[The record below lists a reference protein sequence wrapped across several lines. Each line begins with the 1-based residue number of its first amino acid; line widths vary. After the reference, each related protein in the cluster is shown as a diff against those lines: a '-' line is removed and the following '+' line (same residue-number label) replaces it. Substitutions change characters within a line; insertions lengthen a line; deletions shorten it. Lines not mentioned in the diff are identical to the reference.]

1 MVRVPSLVE
10 GLEKAVRQQAKL
22 YTSRRLIKSVSKG
35 ADDVEDGFECENIES
50 YQDGN
55 QEKKE
60 GMEVMYLI
68 GRSLVSFNHER
79 NFILLYNDFDPI
91 KVIPKEKDKKYY
103 LPRNLYDV
111 CKFNVALLPIK
122 LDLTMICPP
131 LEWKS
136 VRRSGGCYIPI
147 TQDASGSAYQIM
159 SYFFLDEILGMKTN
173 LLPSKDGN
181 INDIYSFILE
191 ELKEFLKKELLEESQ
206 DPRLSDIV
214 CKEFDRK
221 IVKSIFMPK
230 IYGKTLMSTAKDLK
244 NVLSHYLTNK
254 ECFKVA
260 RLCFKFWSLNYHKLE
275 NLSKLIGNIGWVAA
289 TRERPVYYKILIQ
302 REIVGRQQSLPSF
315 VNFIHQR
322 DAHIAM
328 NVIEEMHKI
337 NGPIYTVHDNFITTP
352 DFADRI
358 LGVKTVALILNRL
371 NLKISHTTILDPHP
385 GLVIASLHFQE
396 PYPLVNEIDLL
407 SLATM
412 DLLIQFAYPSLSGYG
427 KFSISF
433 TMIRSYGE
441 EISFTLGPAI
451 PLTYEDGKFVP
462 MAEGSYATHITALKL
477 SRTKV
482 KPFIVADI
490 ETLRCGDDE
499 FHKPYAVSHADPS
512 QDSLNLL
519 PGKLS
524 ELAKNLCPDLG
535 TKGSIPY
542 DELKASENSILDWIV
557 SIYEINR
564 KHWYHP
570 LVGMTLSHW
579 LASFD
584 LRFTGSRAG
593 QLLTSLRNRANKTPR
608 TWSLK

>member
-60 GMEVMYLI
+60 GMEVMYPI
-68 GRSLVSFNHER
+68 GGSLVSFNHER
-79 NFILLYNDFDPI
+79 HFILLYNDFDPI

-103 LPRNLYDV
+103 LPRNLYAV
-111 CKFNVALLPIK
+111 CNFNVALLPIK
-122 LDLTMICPP
+122 LNLPMICPP

-136 VRRSGGCYIPI
+136 VRRSVNKAINWFYEEFNRIMKDIYMAKHPFQFLSYLYALSYGGGCYIPI
-147 TQDASGSAYQIM
+147 TQDASASAYQIM

-244 NVLSHYLTNK
+244 NVLSHYLTHK

-302 REIVGRQQSLPSF
+302 RC
-315 VNFIHQR
+315 
-322 DAHIAM
+322 
-328 NVIEEMHKI
+328 
-337 NGPIYTVHDNFITTP
+337 
-352 DFADRI
+352 RI
-358 LGVKTVALILNRL
+358 I
-371 NLKISHTTILDPHP
+371 
-385 GLVIASLHFQE
+385 
-396 PYPLVNEIDLL
+396 
-407 SLATM
+407 
-412 DLLIQFAYPSLSGYG
+412 
-427 KFSISF
+427 
-433 TMIRSYGE
+433 
-441 EISFTLGPAI
+441 
-451 PLTYEDGKFVP
+451 
-462 MAEGSYATHITALKL
+462 
-477 SRTKV
+477 
-482 KPFIVADI
+482 
-490 ETLRCGDDE
+490 
-499 FHKPYAVSHADPS
+499 
-512 QDSLNLL
+512 
-519 PGKLS
+519 
-524 ELAKNLCPDLG
+524 
-535 TKGSIPY
+535 
-542 DELKASENSILDWIV
+542 
-557 SIYEINR
+557 
-564 KHWYHP
+564 
-570 LVGMTLSHW
+570 
-579 LASFD
+579 
-584 LRFTGSRAG
+584 
-593 QLLTSLRNRANKTPR
+593 
-608 TWSLK
+608 